1 VNELLEAVKQIIV
14 LDSFDTATVAKADLV
29 LPAATFAEGD
39 GTLVNNEGR
48 AQRYFQILD
57 SKEGIRESWRWIG
70 EMMTAL
76 KHELAGHWGTL
87 DDVIRTLSDFDPLFA
102 PVKEVA
108 PLSDFRILGEK
119 VPRQPHRYSGRTSM
133 RANINV
139 SEPKPPDDPDSALA
153 FSMEG
158 YKGQPPA
165 ALIPRYWSPGWNSV
179 QSLNKFQEEVGGLL
193 KGGSPGRCLIG
204 ASEKAK
210 PAYFQEIPGAFVPH
224 PNEYL
229 TVPLYHIFGTDPLSR
244 MAPAVFERSPAPYLA
259 LSAELAKK
267 LGVDEGQKVQI
278 ELDGY
283 SLGLPARLL
292 DSLPAGTVGLPVGLT
307 TIPAALPVWSKLE
320 AGGAQE

>member
-1 VNELLEAVKQIIV
+1 MN
-14 LDSFDTATVAKADLV
+14 SFDTATVAKADII

-48 AQRYFQILD
+48 AQRYFQVLD
-57 SKEGIRESWRWIG
+57 PQDDIREGWRWIG
-70 EMMTAL
+70 EMM
-76 KHELAGHWGTL
+76 KVYEHELAGQWGTL
-87 DDVIRTLSDFDPLFA
+87 DDVIRTLAESTPLFA
-102 PVKEVA
+102 PVQEVA

-139 SEPKPPDDPDSALA
+139 SEPKPPEDPDTPLA

-158 YKGQPPA
+158 FKGQPPS

-193 KGGSPGRCLIG
+193 KGGSPGRRLIG
-204 ASEKAK
+204 AVDKME
-210 PAYFQEIPGAFVPH
+210 PAYFDEIPAPFEPH
-224 PNEYL
+224 PDEFL
-229 TVPLYHIFGTDPLSR
+229 TIPLYHIFGTDPLSR
-244 MAPAVFERSPAPYLA
+244 MAPAVLERAPAPYLA
-259 LSAELAKK
+259 LSEKDAQK
-267 LGVDEGQKVQI
+267 LGVDEGQKVRI
-278 ELDGY
+278 KLGAY
-283 SLGLPARLL
+283 SL
-292 DSLPAGTVGLPVGLT
+292 SLPAQLGPLPTGTVGLPVGLP